1 MRETG
6 LSCLINIILY
16 IYIYISNMYIY
27 IYIYIYIIL
36 HIFIIYYMYYIITVE
51 KTTYLNEKYFR
62 LTSLSVHFMYIFSLY
77 IYICIYGKHI
87 NFRPIHFSFYGNL
100 KVIKDTLMQVWKSLY
115 MFMFIWKQYPENF
128 PFLILRIL
136 YITVKF
142 VNFLKSRLI
151 FNLFYCFWM
160 FVNKLFT
167 YLTCAY
173 LEK

>member
-1 MRETG
+1 M
-6 LSCLINIILY
+6 SNKYYI
-16 IYIYISNMYIY
+16 IYIYILVIY
-27 IYIYIYIIL
+27 IYIYIYLYHITYIYYIL
-36 HIFIIYYMYYIITVE
+36 YVLYNHGWKNYIFKWKIFSTHVFISSFYVHIFI
-51 KTTYLNEKYFR
+51 
-62 LTSLSVHFMYIFSLY
+62 

-87 NFRPIHFSFYGNL
+87 NCRPIHFSFYGNL

-136 YITVKF
+136 YIPVKF

>member
-1 MRETG
+1 
-6 LSCLINIILY
+6 
-16 IYIYISNMYIY
+16 
-27 IYIYIYIIL
+27 
-36 HIFIIYYMYYIITVE
+36 MYYIITVE

-136 YITVKF
+136 YIPVKF

>member
-1 MRETG
+1 M
-6 LSCLINIILY
+6 SNKYYII
-16 IYIYISNMYIY
+16 YIY
-27 IYIYIYIIL
+27 IYIYIYILVIYIYIYLYHITYIYYIL
-36 HIFIIYYMYYIITVE
+36 YVLYNHGWKNYIFKWKIFSTHVFISSFYVHIFI
-51 KTTYLNEKYFR
+51 
-62 LTSLSVHFMYIFSLY
+62 

-136 YITVKF
+136 YIPVKF